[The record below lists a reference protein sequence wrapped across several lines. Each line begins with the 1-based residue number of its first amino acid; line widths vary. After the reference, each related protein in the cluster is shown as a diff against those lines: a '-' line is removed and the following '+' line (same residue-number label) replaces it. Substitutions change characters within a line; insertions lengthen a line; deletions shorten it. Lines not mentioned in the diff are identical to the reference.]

1 MHAILEIS
9 AEYESC
15 RNQWNEFHRSL
26 LRVRTHARTFLQS
39 TSLLIK
45 TNLGASRRIEN
56 TRSLIRERLLAFARC
71 DEGPKYKKGEMRETR
86 MQGCCGLEQL
96 SLLPSPPPSLSLSLT
111 HTHGMSV
118 SLAQYDADPI

>member
-71 DEGPKYKKGEMRETR
+71 DEGPKYKKG
-86 MQGCCGLEQL
+86 L
-96 SLLPSPPPSLSLSLT
+96 SLSLSLT